1 MLSNPQNSPALNT
14 LATRHAA
21 VRERIVISAAAA
33 DRDVHSV
40 TVLAVSKGQ
49 SADQIRLAMQLGLT
63 DFGENYVTEALG
75 KIRILRDTGAT
86 WHFIGRLQANKT
98 RSVAE
103 NFAWVHSVDREQIAT
118 RLAAQR
124 PALAPPLNVCVQV
137 RIANDPQKG
146 GVAPEEAMAL
156 LKFVAQQPRLRLR
169 GLMCMLPFGIDR
181 TQQHA
186 RFAALRQLYE
196 MARSSGLAL
205 DTLSM
210 GMSADLE
217 VAIAEGSTMVRVG
230 TALFGERPTTMHE

>member
-1 MLSNPQNSPALNT
+1 M
-14 LATRHAA
+14 
-21 VRERIVISAAAA
+21 SAAAA

-49 SADQIRLAMQLGLT
+49 SADQIRLAMQMGLT
-63 DFGENYVTEALG
+63 EFGENYLTEALG
-75 KIRILRDTGAT
+75 KIRTLHDTAAN
-86 WHFIGRLQANKT
+86 WHYIGRLQTNKT

-103 NFAWVHSVDREQIAT
+103 HFSWVHSVDREQIAA

-124 PALAPPLNVCVQV
+124 PIFAPALNVCVQV
-137 RIANDPQKG
+137 HIADDPQKG
-146 GVAPEEAMAL
+146 GVAPQEAMSL

-169 GLMCMLPFGIDR
+169 GLMCMLPFGIDHR
-181 TQQHA
+181 EQHA
-186 RFAALRQLYE
+186 GFAALRQLFE
-196 MARSSGLAL
+196 TARSSGLVL

-230 TALFGERPTTMHE
+230 TALFGERPITMPE